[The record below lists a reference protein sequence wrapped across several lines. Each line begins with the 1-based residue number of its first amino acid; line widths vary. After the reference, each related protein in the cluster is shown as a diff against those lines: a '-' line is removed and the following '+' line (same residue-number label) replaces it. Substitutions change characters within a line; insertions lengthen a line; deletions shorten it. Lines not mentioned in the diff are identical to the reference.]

1 MDEMVDYYTIYM
13 TGYDILSSHIRTE
26 TAAAA
31 LDSVLHC
38 FTMTVLS
45 PLRTLHS
52 RAENLDLPAVH

>member
-1 MDEMVDYYTIYM
+1 MEEMVNYCTNIS
-13 TGYDILSSHIRTE
+13 DILSSHIETE
-26 TAAAA
+26 TAATA

-38 FTMTVLS
+38 FTMTMLS